1 MLLLA
6 LAAVAAFSAFS
17 CKKDEETTSKTLGG
31 SAKLEYPEFVEPG
44 FTKKFGLD
52 SLMTFTRDDGGPI
65 GYFFTAPITSNR
77 DTVCNGQGEVLHREY
92 ISVAPDSLGNFSLTF
107 TAFAEGYV
115 NDPVYANFTVVR
127 HGLNGKSSLTNFD
140 IKDSDMTFTDPRD
153 GQTYYYTTIGD
164 TDWMRQNLAWEGA
177 GRPYYDCEAMSPIFG
192 RYYTWHEAQTA
203 CPEGWRLPSDEDW
216 AAMASFYGGNSVP
229 GADFTDLAGDL
240 MENIYFNEIR
250 LWEFNREVKVTNA
263 ARLSVMPVGFARI
276 EKGEYS
282 FADLY
287 KYAAFWTSDET
298 ADDIGVFR
306 YLYED
311 ETLVYWGRIT
321 KSDVAF
327 SVRCVRDAS

>member
-1 MLLLA
+1 MMKFSNKILLLA
-6 LAAVAAFSAFS
+6 LAAVAAFS
-17 CKKDEETTSKTLGG
+17 CKKDEETTSKTFGG

-92 ISVAPDSLGNFSLTF
+92 IYVAPDSLGNFSLTF

-140 IKDSDMTFTDPRD
+140 IKDSDRTFTDPRD

-164 TDWMRQNLAWEGA
+164 TDWMRQNLAWAGE
-177 GRPYYDCEAMSPIFG
+177 GRPYYNCEAMSLIFG
-192 RYYTWHEAQTA
+192 RYYTWNEAQTA

-216 AAMASFYGGNSVP
+216 AAMASFRSRLHRP
-229 GADFTDLAGDL
+229 GRRSHGEHLFQRDPALGVQPRGQGDQRREAVGDARRFRKDREGRVQLRRPLQICRVLDF
-240 MENIYFNEIR
+240 R
-250 LWEFNREVKVTNA
+250 RNR
-263 ARLSVMPVGFARI
+263 
-276 EKGEYS
+276 
-282 FADLY
+282 
-287 KYAAFWTSDET
+287 
-298 ADDIGVFR
+298 
-306 YLYED
+306 
-311 ETLVYWGRIT
+311 
-321 KSDVAF
+321 
-327 SVRCVRDAS
+327 

>member
-6 LAAVAAFSAFS
+6 LAAVAAFS
-17 CKKDEETTSKTLGG
+17 CKKDEETTSKTFGG

-140 IKDSDMTFTDPRD
+140 IKDSDRT
-153 GQTYYYTTIGD
+153 
-164 TDWMRQNLAWEGA
+164 LH
-177 GRPYYDCEAMSPIFG
+177 RPA
-192 RYYTWHEAQTA
+192 
-203 CPEGWRLPSDEDW
+203 
-216 AAMASFYGGNSVP
+216 
-229 GADFTDLAGDL
+229 
-240 MENIYFNEIR
+240 
-250 LWEFNREVKVTNA
+250 
-263 ARLSVMPVGFARI
+263 
-276 EKGEYS
+276 
-282 FADLY
+282 
-287 KYAAFWTSDET
+287 
-298 ADDIGVFR
+298 
-306 YLYED
+306 
-311 ETLVYWGRIT
+311 
-321 KSDVAF
+321 
-327 SVRCVRDAS
+327 